1 MKTLM
6 YLCLSLLLLIAIL
19 ATSSLFFFPHITR
32 HFLPLW
38 LEKQGFENIR
48 FEMSPL
54 ATDQIYI
61 NQLCFSKSDID
72 QTLNACLNNSQLTFS
87 LKPLLQRLSLPSL
100 KVEHATLRIEQ
111 HSVSEQ
117 EAQFDLW
124 LSEFINSEQ
133 LPLLP
138 LEQLEI
144 DKLAVE
150 WRSPTQHYEV
160 EGRLSLN
167 AERWYSNLHVRQ
179 QGQSLIDAEIKVTQ
193 QLETYL
199 LLSYE
204 ERSLYEMSGN
214 LAHKEDHWQLSLGHI
229 LHADVAM
236 NWFQNQHAITIDL
249 PEFKQAQLIG
259 STHIQI
265 PDYWQGSLIDSLSNI
280 QLDASLGLSLD
291 LSTPH
296 LQSQSAQL
304 LLNATAR
311 LESGRL
317 QAQLIEG
324 ASIHLNELTFG
335 DFYTPSLYL
344 QLLSNL
350 ELEFDLLHSDPWRYG
365 PSRWIIN
372 GQQPQLKGLD
382 DLQALPL
389 LLTLEAGNANTGV
402 KGHTNIPS
410 LRISP
415 PGRTLP
421 ILSIEGPFQLNTTRD
436 SITGSASV
444 KTQDLPLQLDSN
456 YQYNT
461 QGSGFLNWTLARY
474 SLQGQTQILRRFLPE
489 LPAKLDLTQGNLTH
503 NASLRFSA
511 NRWSLQANTEL
522 TSGVV
527 NYGEIYAQGVHWKS
541 QLSLDS
547 SGQFQDQGNLLLE
560 YANIGL
566 PITSSGIHYQYRGNT
581 SNTNTH
587 QLSLESQKL
596 FLLGGEIY
604 LPAIQVNPLNPNT
617 IFLVSIR
624 DIQLSSIL
632 ELYAQQGLYGEGT
645 IDGQLPIQIT
655 PLGIT
660 ITRGNLGSV
669 IPGVIRYTP
678 SHGVGAAASSN
689 FGLRLALDA
698 LTDLRYTLLDLEV
711 NYQPSGDAHLVARLQ
726 GNNPNWQQGRPIDLT
741 LSVEE
746 NILDLLNALQISNR
760 ITDSLDRRFRR

>member
-6 YLCLSLLLLIAIL
+6 YLCLCLLLLIL
-19 ATSSLFFFPHITR
+19 ALVTSSLFFLPQITR
-32 HFLPLW
+32 YALPLW
-38 LEKQGFENIR
+38 LEKQGFEKIH
-48 FEMSPL
+48 FEMSPVAMDRIHL
-54 ATDQIYI
+54 
-61 NQLCFSKSDID
+61 NQLCFSQTDVT
-72 QTLNACLNNSQLTFS
+72 QTLHICLDNSLLSFN
-87 LKPLLQRLSLPSL
+87 LKPLLQQQSLPSL
-100 KVEHATLRIEQ
+100 HIEHASIQIEQ
-111 HSVSEQ
+111 HVLSEQ
-117 EAQFDLW
+117 ETQFDLW
-124 LSEFINSEQ
+124 LSEFINTER

-138 LEQLEI
+138 LEHLEI
-144 DKLAVE
+144 EKLTFE
-150 WRSPTQHYEV
+150 WQNPNQHYEI

-167 AERWYSNLHVRQ
+167 DERWYSNLHVRQ

-193 QLETYL
+193 SLETYL
-199 LLSYE
+199 LLNYE
-204 ERSLYEMSGN
+204 DRPLYEMSGH
-214 LAHKEDHWQLSLGHI
+214 LAHQEDHWLLNLGHI
-229 LHADVAM
+229 LHADVAI
-236 NWFQNQHAITIDL
+236 NWLQTQHEITIDL

-259 STHIQI
+259 STHILL
-265 PDYWQGSLIDSLSNI
+265 PDYWQGSLIESLSQI
-280 QLDASLGLSLD
+280 QIDASLGIHLD

-296 LQSQSAQL
+296 LQSQTAQL
-304 LLNATAR
+304 MLNATAR
-311 LESGRL
+311 LESGQL
-317 QAQLIEG
+317 KAQLIEG

-350 ELEFDLLHSDPWRYG
+350 EFEFDLLHGEPWRYG
-365 PSRWIIN
+365 PSRWIMN
-372 GQQPQLKGLD
+372 GQQPQLKALD

-389 LLTLEAGNANTGV
+389 LLSLEAGDANTGV
-402 KGHTNIPS
+402 KGRASIPS

-415 PGRTLP
+415 PGRALP
-421 ILSIEGPFQLNTTRD
+421 ILSIEGPFQLNKTRD

-444 KTQDLPLQLDSN
+444 KTQDLPLQLDAN

-461 QGSGFLNWTLARY
+461 QGAGFLNWTLARY
-474 SLQGQTQILRRFLPE
+474 ALQGQTPVLRRFLPE
-489 LPAKLDLTQGNLTH
+489 LPAKLDLAQGNLTH

-527 NYGEIYAQGVHWKS
+527 NYGEIYAQNVDWKS
-541 QLSLDS
+541 QFSLDS
-547 SGQFQDQGNLLLE
+547 TGQFQDQGNLLLE

-566 PITSSGIHYQYRGNT
+566 PITSSGIRYQYRGNT

-587 QLSLESQKL
+587 QLRLESQKL

-604 LPAIQVNPLNPNT
+604 LPAIQVNPLNPNS

-655 PLGIT
+655 PLGIS

-689 FGLRLALDA
+689 IGLRLALDA

-711 NYQPSGDAHLVARLQ
+711 NYQPSGDAHLIARLQ

-746 NILDLLNALQISNR
+746 NILDLLTALQISNR